1 MSAIYTYW
9 DFEEGMFNIRG
20 IQTRQNVQCQTGK
33 IDDDTGWRWLRFNRL
48 NPHGRI
54 YSRDCITDDIA
65 KCVLVLVII

>member
-33 IDDDTGWRWLRFNRL
+33 IDDDTGWTDWI
-48 NPHGRI
+48 RI
-54 YSRDCITDDIA
+54 GESILETALQMTLPNVC
-65 KCVLVLVII
+65 